1 MIGDLIVQSIVV
13 LILVQFG
20 LTLLLVPYL
29 VWLAFSYA
37 VLGFATLHDSMGKVP
52 FLARHSV
59 INGVLQTSVVLGS
72 LFFAG
77 IVTLAI
83 INP

>member
-1 MIGDLIVQSIVV
+1 MIGDLIFQSIVV

-37 VLGFATLHDSMGKVP
+37 VLGFGALHDSMGKVP
-52 FLARHSV
+52 FLARHSA
-59 INGVLQTSVVLGS
+59 INGVLQTSIVLGS

-77 IVTLAI
+77 IATMAAF
-83 INP
+83 NF

>member
-1 MIGDLIVQSIVV
+1 MIGDLIFQSIVV

-37 VLGFATLHDSMGKVP
+37 MLGIGTLHESMGKVP
-52 FLARHSV
+52 FLARHSA
-59 INGVLQTSVVLGS
+59 INGVLQTSIVLGS

-77 IVTLAI
+77 IVVLAI